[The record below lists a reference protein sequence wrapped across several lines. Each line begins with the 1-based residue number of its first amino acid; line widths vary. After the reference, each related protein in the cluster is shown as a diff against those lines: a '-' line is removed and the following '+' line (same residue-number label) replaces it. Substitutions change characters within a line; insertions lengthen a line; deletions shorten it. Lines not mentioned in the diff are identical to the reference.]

1 MSWKLRTAWQ
11 VLCFLDKLTFSIGF
25 RIFGIMEHFRI
36 FVADKKYSEWQ
47 VINVKTDTPTILTGL
62 SPLHCKLLNNDIF
75 TFDNGIVRVV
85 SSSHRNIAG
94 VIIISKTYGTYK
106 DKFLYKCIPHDG
118 RLPEF
123 LVSYNI
129 PKSFQK
135 NLTPVYVSF
144 KFKSWDDKHPRGEI
158 VKTIG
163 TTDVLSNFYEY
174 QLVCK
179 NLDISMKKFNNDVR
193 KRLSVLPTP
202 ENLETIRSKYNITDR
217 LKQYVF
223 TVDNEDTRDYDDAI
237 SINSTETGYII
248 SVYISNVALWME
260 TYNIWNSF
268 SERISTIYLP
278 DQKRPMIPSILSD
291 CLCSLKKGENRF
303 AFTMDM
309 CITENHNSFHVS
321 KISYSNCFIRV
332 RENLSYSNCHH
343 IPEYRKLFKVLC
355 RISPNKMSTSR
366 DVVNYLM
373 VSMNH
378 NVSCSMI
385 KCNNGIFR
393 NVNTLNRQCGTTES
407 PDNLPEDV
415 YNYLTQ
421 YRNTFGEYVKYKD
434 MTEHNHLKLE
444 SYLHITSPIR
454 RIVDLLNMIQIQT
467 NLGMMTFGTDA
478 GAFHSDWIG
487 RLDYINTSMR
497 ATRKLQNICNVMS
510 LFGGVFND
518 DVYKGYV
525 FDKIT
530 KVDGQLQYSVYIP
543 NIKYTCKLLTPQYFR
558 EYSPHYFE
566 VYMFKD
572 EYNINKKIK
581 ISYHHT

>member
-1 MSWKLRTAWQ
+1 
-11 VLCFLDKLTFSIGF
+11 
-25 RIFGIMEHFRI
+25 MEQFRI
-36 FVADKKYSEWQ
+36 FVADKNYSEWN
-47 VINVKTDTPTILTGL
+47 VINAKTDKPVMFASFNPINL
-62 SPLHCKLLNNDIF
+62 KLLNNDIF
-75 TFDNGIVRVV
+75 NYDKGTIRLV
-85 SSSHRNIAG
+85 SSSNRSSSIAG
-94 VIIISKTYGTYK
+94 VIIIAKTYGMYK
-106 DKFLYKCIPHDG
+106 DKFLYKCIPHDHH
-118 RLPEF
+118 LPEF
-123 LVSYNI
+123 LVPYKI
-129 PKSFQK
+129 PNNFQK

-144 KFKSWDDKHPRGEI
+144 KFKSWEDKHPRGEI

-163 TTDVLSNFYEY
+163 PTDVLSNFYEY

-193 KRLSVLPTP
+193 KRLSVLPTS
-202 ENLETIRSKYNITDR
+202 ENLETIRAKYNITDR

-260 TYNIWNSF
+260 TYNLWNSF

-291 CLCSLKKGENRF
+291 CLCSLKKGEERF

-309 CITENHNSFHVS
+309 HIIEQQDRCHVS

-343 IPEYRKLFKVLC
+343 IPEYRKLFKVIQ
-355 RISPNKMSTSR
+355 RISPNKITTSR

-373 VSMNH
+373 VAMNH
-378 NVSCSMI
+378 NVSCNMI
-385 KCNNGIFR
+385 KCNNGIYR
-393 NVNTLNRQCGTTES
+393 NVNTNHNQGSEMGAEVEH
-407 PDNLPEDV
+407 LPEDV
-415 YNYLTQ
+415 FNYLMQ
-421 YRNTFGEYVKYKD
+421 YRNTFGEYVLCKD
-434 MTEHNHLKLE
+434 ITEHNHLKLN

-454 RIVDLLNMIQIQT
+454 RIVDLLNLIQMQT
-467 NLGMMTFGTDA
+467 NLGVLIFGIDA
-478 GAFHSDWIG
+478 GMFYSNWIA
-487 RLDYINTSMR
+487 RLDYINKAMR
-497 ATRKLQNICNVMS
+497 ATRKLQNICNVMA
-510 LFGGVFND
+510 LFNGDFKD
-518 DVYKGYV
+518 DIYEGYV

-530 KVDGQLQYSVYIP
+530 KIDGQLQYSVYIP
-543 NIKYTCKLLTPQYFR
+543 QIKYTCKVITTHKFR
-558 EYSPHYFE
+558 EYSSHYFE

-581 ISYHHT
+581 VAYHER